1 MSDEALIDLDG
12 EFAVAHRALRAFEGR
27 IRPRVS
33 SEIWNAPAPVLGVM
47 SATFDGRGDWA
58 PFAHRDHLS
67 GGVLSLLVAVRAED
81 GADDD
86 ITHPVPRWCVLQGPE
101 IIDLVAM
108 PLGAPHRWARRT
120 GLARTLGRIPYL
132 EPKKEVRVHRTP
144 AGWLRGDGSGIAVL
158 ESERAAMASI
168 LNSVT
173 GDLLADDEAHAREL
187 DGIVARPMRTPRI
200 RVAAP
205 ARRAAA

>member
-1 MSDEALIDLDG
+1 MIDRLIDLAD
-12 EFAVAHRALRAFEGR
+12 EFAVAHRALPAFADR
-27 IRPRVS
+27 LRPRCS
-33 SEIWNAPAPVLGVM
+33 PEIWNAPAPVLGVM
-47 SATFDGRGDWA
+47 SAEFDGRGAWA
-58 PFAHRDHLS
+58 PWAHPHHVS
-67 GGVLSLLVAVRAED
+67 GGVASLVIAVRAED
-81 GADDD
+81 GEGED
-86 ITHPVPRWCVLQGPE
+86 IVHPLPRWAALHGPE
-101 IIDLVAM
+101 IIDIVAM
-108 PLGAPHRWARRT
+108 PLAAPMRWARRT

-205 ARRAAA
+205 ARRAAS

>member
-1 MSDEALIDLDG
+1 MSAEALIDIEA
-12 EFAVAHRALRAFEGR
+12 EFEAARRALRAFEGR
-27 IRPRVS
+27 IRPRCS
-33 SEIWNAPAPVLGVM
+33 PAIWDAPAPILGVLAM
-47 SATFDGRGDWA
+47 EFDGRGGWA
-58 PFAHRDHLS
+58 PFAHRDHCS
-67 GGVLSLLVAVRAED
+67 GGVAALVVAVRAED

-205 ARRAAA
+205 TRRVAA